1 MHLGLAFTMRSPSW
15 GPPTPDL
22 YAAAL
27 DMAGWADSL
36 GFETVGL
43 SEHHNT
49 PDGYLPSPIV
59 LAAGI
64 GARTSGIDIKLSVV
78 LATLMHPLHLAEDLA
93 VADLVAN
100 GRLRVTLGAGFRKEE
115 SIPFGVNWKRRPS
128 LMVETVETLRAAWTG
143 EPFEFR
149 GSTVQVL
156 PRPARPGGPR
166 SPWRAHRRD
175 RRAGRRRSA
184 SATNRSASTS
194 TSCTSPSWPGSAS
207 PRPPPRPGEGID
219 PLPGFV
225 AVAHDPAAYWAE
237 VGPHVLHNENE
248 YASYARRKDLTP
260 FQAATDPDELIHRGA
275 ARVYTPEEL
284 VATCR
289 AMGPDGVLRF
299 NPLEGGV
306 PPEVGWRSLRLFETE
321 VLPHI

>member
-100 GRLRVTLGAGFRKEE
+100 GRLRVTLGAGYRKEE
-115 SIPFGVNWKRRPS
+115 FIPFGVNWKRRPS

-156 PRPARPGGPR
+156 PRPARPGGPPLALAGT
-166 SPWRAHRRD
+166 SEGSA
-175 RRAGRRRSA
+175 RRAAALGVGYEPLGEHFYQLYLAELARLGQPA
-184 SATNRSASTS
+184 
-194 TSCTSPSWPGSAS
+194 
-207 PRPPPRPGEGID
+207 PPPRPGEGID

-225 AVAHDPAAYWAE
+225 VVAHDPAAYWAE